1 MQLLSKIP
9 HQGQAEACSM
19 TPSPRRYFRVEGLPS
34 APAQSALGRLFIVR
48 VLDNHGGV
56 HAFVSS
62 EIDTATALHAV
73 LCACGLSVSVED
85 TDVMP

>member
-1 MQLLSKIP
+1 MQRLSRIP
-9 HQGQAEACSM
+9 HQRQAEECSM
-19 TPSPRRYFRVEGLPS
+19 IPNPPLSFRVEGLAR

-73 LCACGLSVSVED
+73 LCACGLSVSVEHVD
-85 TDVMP
+85 IMP